1 MSPTPFST
9 VSRKQAAMAY
19 ALAALVCLLDF
30 STKYIA
36 QVQLE
41 LGQATPITSFFN
53 YVHYRNT
60 GAAFGILAD
69 YSGWQRWF
77 LAGIAL
83 LVSCGLIWWIRREA
97 NSCCRLAYALILG
110 GAISNGVERVFN
122 GYVTDFLDFHYAGW
136 HWPAF
141 NVADMAL
148 CAAVALLIGLEL
160 TGRGSAPTAQLE
172 KTS

>member
-1 MSPTPFST
+1 MSST
-9 VSRKQAAMAY
+9 TVNSVSRKKIATAY
-19 ALAALVCLLDF
+19 AIAALVCLLDV
-30 STKYIA
+30 STKYNV

-41 LGQATPITSFFN
+41 LGQANPVTSFFN
-53 YVHYRNT
+53 YVPYRNT

-69 YSGWQRWF
+69 YAGWQRWF

-83 LVSCGLIWWIRREA
+83 IVSCGLIWWIRREA
-97 NSCCRLAYALILG
+97 NSWCRLAYALILG
-110 GAISNGVERVFN
+110 GAISNGVERVCN
-122 GYVTDFLDFHYAGW
+122 GYVTDFLDFHYSGW

-148 CAAVALLIGLEL
+148 CAAVALLIVLEL
-160 TGRGSAPTAQLE
+160 SGRGSSSTAQLE

>member
-1 MSPTPFST
+1 MSST
-9 VSRKQAAMAY
+9 LQPSNSRKQIAIAY
-19 ALAALVCLLDF
+19 AIALLVYLLDF
-30 STKYIA
+30 STKTMA
-36 QVQLE
+36 QLQLE
-41 LGQATPITSFFN
+41 LGQSIPITSFFN

-69 YSGWQRWF
+69 FGGWQRWF

-83 LVSCGLIWWIRREA
+83 LVTCGLIWWIRREA
-97 NSCCRLAYALILG
+97 NSWCRLAYALILG
-110 GAISNGVERVFN
+110 GAVSNGLERALN

-141 NVADMAL
+141 NVADIAL
-148 CAAVALLIGLEL
+148 CSAVALLIGLEL
-160 TGRGSAPTAQLE
+160 SGRGSHSPTPLE